1 MAVSGTTSESA
12 DDSAASRREL
22 GGKTVGET
30 GDEVHESRNIMVLV
44 IHQVLFRTAWIFKI
58 ESVIM
63 PAFLDS
69 ITTVGWLR
77 GMLPL
82 LNRFGQALVPLLL
95 SERLSQTTR
104 KATWLSRTTFLMSL
118 PFLSLGALLLV
129 PELRSRS
136 WFVYYFLAAYLTF
149 FCLHGINQASFNTIQ
164 GKLIRPNR
172 RGRLIMLAS
181 IFGTPVAV
189 GMAWLLLRPWTA
201 ADPILFS
208 YIFLFTGSMFFLASL
223 VTSQITETSDP
234 KVAKA
239 VLSFSKRLQA
249 ARTAVAE
256 DVHLKRLCQFSALF
270 VSTQLLF
277 PYYQRL
283 GQSLSEFDGSMLMIW
298 VVAQFFA
305 AAVFSWIAG
314 FIADARGT
322 RCALRILSFAT
333 MFAPMLALS
342 IAWTD
347 SAQWYWLTFFSLG
360 LVPVTYRM
368 QLNYALEL
376 TDREHHPIYVS
387 TVVLSATVPILL
399 SPLVGELV
407 ERFEYLPVFIV
418 ISLLLAMAWVRTW
431 FMIEPREDIA

>member
-12 DDSAASRREL
+12 DLRASSCHDL
-22 GGKTVGET
+22 SGET
-30 GDEVHESRNIMVLV
+30 YAEVHEARNILVLV
-44 IHQVLFRTAWIFKI
+44 IHQVFFRTAWIFKI

-104 KATWLSRTTFLMSL
+104 KATWLSRTTLLMSL

-129 PELRSRS
+129 PEMKTQS

-181 IFGTPVAV
+181 AFGTPVAV

-201 ADPILFS
+201 ADPISFS
-208 YIFLFTGSMFFLASL
+208 YIFLFTGSMFFFASL
-223 VTSQITETSDP
+223 VSTQITETSDP
-234 KVAKA
+234 KLAKA
-239 VLSFSKRLQA
+239 VLSFSNRLKA
-249 ARTAVAE
+249 AGRAISE
-256 DVHLKRLCQFSALF
+256 DIHLKRLCQFSALF

-283 GQSLSEFDGSMLMIW
+283 GQSLSSFDGSMLMIW
-298 VVAQFFA
+298 VVAQFVA

-314 FIADARGT
+314 FIADAWGT
-322 RCALRILSFAT
+322 RSALRILSFAT

-347 SAQWYWLTFFSLG
+347 SVSWYWLTFFSLG

-376 TDREHHPIYVS
+376 TDRKNHPIYVS

-407 ERFEYLPVFIV
+407 ERFEYLPVFAAITF
-418 ISLLLAMAWVRTW
+418 LLAMAWVRTW
-431 FMIEPREDIA
+431 FIIEPREQS

>member
-1 MAVSGTTSESA
+1 MAASGTTSEAAEPAANSRHDSGRPT
-12 DDSAASRREL
+12 DDEALEA
-22 GGKTVGET
+22 
-30 GDEVHESRNIMVLV
+30 RNILVLV
-44 IHQVLFRTAWIFKI
+44 IHQVFFRTAWIFKI

-69 ITTVGWLR
+69 ITSVGWLR

-104 KATWLSRTTFLMSL
+104 KATWLSRTTFFMSL

-129 PELRSRS
+129 PELRSQS

-149 FCLHGINQASFNTIQ
+149 FCLHGVNQASFNTIQ

-181 IFGTPVAV
+181 VFGTPVAV
-189 GMAWLLLRPWTA
+189 SMAWLLLRPWTA
-201 ADPILFS
+201 EVPIQFS
-208 YIFLFTGSMFFLASL
+208 YIFLFTGSLFFLASL
-223 VTSQITETSDP
+223 VTSQISERQDP

-239 VLSFSKRLQA
+239 VLSFSKRLRDA
-249 ARTAVAE
+249 KRAITE
-256 DVHLKRLCQFSALF
+256 DADLKRLCQFSALF

-283 GQSLSEFDGSMLMIW
+283 GQSLADFQGSMLMIW
-298 VVAQFFA
+298 VVAQFVSA
-305 AAVFSWIAG
+305 ALFSWIAG
-314 FIADARGT
+314 FIADVRGT
-322 RCALRILSFAT
+322 RSALRILSFAAT
-333 MFAPMLALS
+333 FAPMLALS
-342 IAWTD
+342 IAWAD
-347 SAQWYWLTFFSLG
+347 SAAWYWMTFFSLG
-360 LVPVTYRM
+360 LVPVTYRI

-376 TDREHHPIYVS
+376 TDRQHHPIYVS

-407 ERFEYLPVFIV
+407 EQFDYLPTFIAITV
-418 ISLLLAMAWVRTW
+418 LLALAWTKTW
-431 FMIEPREDIA
+431 FMIEPRDQVK